1 MNVPNQ
7 LTLFRLC
14 LTFPFVAALS
24 MNFPGAKTTAL
35 VLFLVGS
42 FTDYADGVIA
52 RKYQLISDFGRLMDP
67 LVDKILT
74 VSAFICLVALHLLPA
89 WVAIIIVSREFLIT
103 GLRLIAAS
111 QGKVLAAEKL
121 GKHKTLWQMITIVYF
136 LALLAI
142 AELRGTEWVS
152 KLKLSIVGDV
162 LIGVTVI
169 LTLLSGIFYLAKHR
183 ELIGET

>member
-14 LTFPFVAALS
+14 LTLPFVAALS
-24 MNFPGAKTTAL
+24 VNFPGAKTIAL
-35 VLFLVGS
+35 ILFLVGS

-52 RKYQLISDFGRLMDP
+52 RKYQLITDFGRLMDP

-89 WVAIIIVSREFLIT
+89 WAAIVIVSREFLIT

-111 QGKVLAAEKL
+111 QGKVVSAEKL
-121 GKHKTLWQMITIVYF
+121 GKHKTAWQMITIVYF
-136 LALLAI
+136 LVVLAI
-142 AELRGTEWVS
+142 AELGGADWS
-152 KLKLSIVGDV
+152 AKLSVLGNV
-162 LIGVTVI
+162 LIGVTVF
-169 LTLLSGIFYLAKHR
+169 LTLLSGISYLAKHW

>member
-14 LTFPFVAALS
+14 LTLPFVAALS
-24 MNFPGAKTTAL
+24 VNFPGAKTTAL
-35 VLFLVGS
+35 ILFLVGS
-42 FTDYADGVIA
+42 FTDYADGMIA

-89 WVAIIIVSREFLIT
+89 WAAIIIVSREFLIT

-121 GKHKTLWQMITIVYF
+121 GKHKTVWQMITIVYF
-136 LALLAI
+136 LVMLAI
-142 AELRGTEWVS
+142 AELGGPDWTK
-152 KLKLSIVGDV
+152 KLKLTVLGDV

-169 LTLLSGIFYLAKHR
+169 LTLVSGISYLTKHWD
-183 ELIGET
+183 LIGET

>member
-14 LTFPFVAALS
+14 LTLPFVAALS
-24 MNFPGAKTTAL
+24 VNFPGAKTTAL
-35 VLFLVGS
+35 ILFLVGS
-42 FTDYADGVIA
+42 FTDYADGMVA
-52 RKYQLISDFGRLMDP
+52 RKYRLISDFGRLMDP

-89 WVAIIIVSREFLIT
+89 WAAIIIVSREFLIT

-121 GKHKTLWQMITIVYF
+121 GKHKTVWQMITIVYF
-136 LALLAI
+136 LVMLAI
-142 AELRGTEWVS
+142 AELGGTDWTK
-152 KLKLSIVGDV
+152 KLKLTVLGDV

-169 LTLLSGIFYLAKHR
+169 LTLVSGISYLAKHWD
-183 ELIGET
+183 LIGET

>member
-14 LTFPFVAALS
+14 LTLPFVAALS
-24 MNFPGAKTTAL
+24 ADFPGAKTTAL
-35 VLFLVGS
+35 ILFLVGS

-52 RKYQLISDFGRLMDP
+52 RKYQLITDFGRLMDP

-89 WVAIIIVSREFLIT
+89 WAAIVIVSREFLIT

-111 QGKVLAAEKL
+111 QGKVVSAAKL
-121 GKHKTLWQMITIVYF
+121 GKHKTAWQMITIVYF
-136 LALLAI
+136 LVVLAI
-142 AELRGTEWVS
+142 AELGGADWST
-152 KLKLSIVGDV
+152 KLKLSVLGNV

-169 LTLLSGIFYLAKHR
+169 LTLLSGISYLAKHW